1 MSRESPRTSRTAAL
15 RGRFS
20 RLQTTALDRLA
31 DMRATRAWVDFSM
44 LLYERD
50 TEADGSVIAAAVALR
65 VFLFFVP
72 LVLFL
77 VGLLGFASSHLAAS
91 DATKQIGVSGG
102 FASQING
109 ALHQSPRA
117 RWIATLTGLFGA
129 MWAGR
134 HLAKVLLVAN
144 RRAWRLTLDEARL
157 TSKTRVT
164 GALTGLIAGLGI
176 LAIIVNRIRQA
187 AGVVGGSATLV
198 TAALIYSGAWLVVS
212 LLLPRGRADRSAL
225 LPGAAFVGISV
236 AAAQGIIQFLIPG
249 RVSHASQLYGAIG
262 IVIVALSW
270 FFLLG
275 RLFVASFAINA
286 VIWDRF
292 GSLTTF
298 LLRSKRLS
306 KELDRHPKV
315 KTFLVEGSDDVERVG
330 EEPPDA
336 QDPQQGLRA

>member
-1 MSRESPRTSRTAAL
+1 VSRDRSVGRTAAL
-15 RGRFS
+15 RERIN
-20 RLQTTALDRLA
+20 RLQTTALEKFGRL
-31 DMRATRAWVDFSM
+31 RATRAWVDLSM
-44 LLYERD
+44 RLYERD

-77 VGLLGFASSHLAAS
+77 VGIAGFASSHLGANDAS
-91 DATKQIGVSGG
+91 RQIGVSGG
-102 FASQING
+102 FATQING
-109 ALHQSPRA
+109 ALHQSSKA
-117 RWIATLTGLFGA
+117 RWIAVVTGLFGA

-164 GALTGLIAGLGI
+164 GALTGMIAGFGI
-176 LAIIVNRIRQA
+176 LAIIVNRVRAA
-187 AGVVGGSATLV
+187 AGLVGGGATLF
-198 TAALIYSGAWLVVS
+198 TAALIYSGGWLVVS

-225 LPGAAFVGISV
+225 LPGALFVGVGV
-236 AAAQGIIQFLIPG
+236 AVAQGAIQFLIPG

-275 RLFVASFAINA
+275 RLFVFSFALDA
-286 VIWDRF
+286 VVWERF
-292 GSLTTF
+292 GSVTTF
-298 LLRSKRLS
+298 LLRSKRLR
-306 KELDRHPKV
+306 KELERHPRLMR
-315 KTFLVEGSDDVERVG
+315 FLVEGSGDATK
-330 EEPPDA
+330 PDA
-336 QDPQQGLRA
+336 QDPQRELRA

>member
-1 MSRESPRTSRTAAL
+1 MRDRLERWQTAAL
-15 RGRFS
+15 DKLGH
-20 RLQTTALDRLA
+20 
-31 DMRATRAWVDFSM
+31 MRATRAWVDFSM

-50 TEADGSVIAAAVALR
+50 KEGDGSVIAAAVALR

-91 DATKQIGVSGG
+91 DATRQIGVSGG

-109 ALHQSPRA
+109 ALHQSSKA
-117 RWIATLTGLFGA
+117 RWIAVGTGFFGA
-129 MWAGR
+129 VWAGR
-134 HLAKVLLVAN
+134 HLSKVLLVAN
-144 RRAWRLTLDEARL
+144 RRAWRLTLDEAKL

-164 GALTGLIAGLGI
+164 GALTGMIAGFGI
-176 LAIIVNRIRQA
+176 LAIIVNRIREA
-187 AGVVGGSATLV
+187 AGIVGGSATLI
-198 TAALIYSGAWLVVS
+198 TAALIYSAGWLVVS
-212 LLLPRGRADRSAL
+212 LLLPRGHADRSAL
-225 LPGAAFVGISV
+225 LPGALFVGVSV
-236 AAAQGIIQFLIPG
+236 AVAQGAIQFLIPG
-249 RVSHASQLYGAIG
+249 RVSHVSQLYGALG

-286 VIWDRF
+286 VIWERF

-306 KELDRHPKV
+306 KELERHPHI
-315 KTFLVEGSDDVERVG
+315 KTFLVEGSDG
-330 EEPPDA
+330 EKPPDA
-336 QDPQQGLRA
+336 QDPQRELRA